1 MIKVKFGAVLK
12 ACRIR
17 AGISQEDLA
26 ARLYINQSDVS
37 KYETDRK
44 EPTMSLFQAWMSNT
58 QTPEIAVAFLYGMD
72 GISII
77 TQLLPLLGLG
87 LIKLF

>member
-1 MIKVKFGAVLK
+1 MK

>member
-1 MIKVKFGAVLK
+1 MKFGAVLK